1 MAFINDGRFEEFK
14 SKVWLAS
21 PTMYPESM
29 KYVMEAYET
38 NWMSTVG
45 ANINEVER
53 IAAETS
59 GTKYAVGLSCGTAAL
74 HLSMKLAG
82 ERLYGKPS
90 VGDLKKNIKEC
101 RRCHNISDGEICE
114 ICSDPKRDNTTLCV
128 VENIKDILSIEA
140 TSQYNGLYHVLGGI
154 ISPMDGI
161 GPADLH
167 ITSLVE
173 RVEQEPIRE
182 IIFAL
187 IEGDTTGYYIFK
199 KMKNKEDLVISTI
212 AKGIS
217 IGNDLEYTDE
227 LTLGRSIVNRVKFSF
242 ND

>member
-1 MAFINDGRFEEFK
+1 MNSSKLLDKAVDQFASLPGVGRK
-14 SKVWLAS
+14 
-21 PTMYPESM
+21 
-29 KYVMEAYET
+29 
-38 NWMSTVG
+38 
-45 ANINEVER
+45 
-53 IAAETS
+53 
-59 GTKYAVGLSCGTAAL
+59 TALKFVL
-74 HLSMKLAG
+74 HLLKKNTREVHAFVQSID
-82 ERLYGKPS
+82 
-90 VGDLKKNIKEC
+90 DLKKNIREC
-101 RRCHNISDGEICE
+101 QHCHNISDGDICD
-114 ICSDPKRDNTTLCV
+114 ICSDTRRDRSTICV

-167 ITSLVE
+167 INTLIE
-173 RVEQEPIRE
+173 RVEQGEIRE

-187 IEGDTTGYYIFK
+187 SATIEGDTTGYYIFK
-199 KMKNKEDLVISTI
+199 KLKNKENLAISTI

-217 IGNDLEYTDE
+217 IGNDLEYTDQ